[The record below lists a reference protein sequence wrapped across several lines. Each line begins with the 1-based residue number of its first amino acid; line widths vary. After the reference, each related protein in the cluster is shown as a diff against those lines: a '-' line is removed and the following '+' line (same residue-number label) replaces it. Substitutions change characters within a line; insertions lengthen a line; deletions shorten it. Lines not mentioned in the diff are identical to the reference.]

1 MEFECLWIWK
11 SDAFGY
17 EKCKFLIFKLSQGI
31 WISMYSS
38 FHIKEISLLI
48 LDTLKVSL
56 IDKISNLFHLSK
68 ENQSLLTKHPSASSI
83 SWPVL
88 HVDLHLAF
96 CPAKLILL
104 PQMFLKRPSLTSKL
118 YSAHVY
124 FQSSFFS
131 LAMFTMISSLPTRWR
146 RMQDSPPVTWQRLL
160 RMPLYSLV

>member
-1 MEFECLWIWK
+1 
-11 SDAFGY
+11 
-17 EKCKFLIFKLSQGI
+17 
-31 WISMYSS
+31 MYSS
-38 FHIKEISLLI
+38 FLIKEISLLI
-48 LDTLKVSL
+48 LGTLKISL

-68 ENQSLLTKHPSASSI
+68 ENQSLLTKHPSACSI

-124 FQSSFFS
+124 FQSSFFFTGNVYNDKFSSHQMAPYAGFTSSHVTTTTKNAS
-131 LAMFTMISSLPTRWR
+131 LLPSINTGT
-146 RMQDSPPVTWQRLL
+146 DF
-160 RMPLYSLV
+160 